1 MRRGL
6 IGLMAVVALLAG
18 ACGGDDDTL
27 SESEVKQELID
38 AGMDEALADCV
49 AEELGSVSS
58 GDEDE
63 IFDRAFEA
71 GQTCAAEGVDTSIP
85 DISIPDISIPD
96 VSIPDVSIDV
106 GE

>member
-6 IGLMAVVALLAG
+6 IGLMVAVALLAG

-71 GQTCAAEGVDTSIP
+71 GQNCAAEGVDTSIP
-85 DISIPDISIPD
+85 DVSIPDISID
-96 VSIPDVSIDV
+96 L